1 MSNLFSVPNLFFYL
15 GLLPDFHLV
24 ILFTLCLCIN
34 FSCHS
39 RKTLKGF
46 LKSLLALKKKKQ
58 TKKTYHFYSSGIKEM
73 VGNSWACV
81 PQCSEKV

>member
-1 MSNLFSVPNLFFYL
+1 MERCYMSNLFSVPNLFFYL

-46 LKSLLALKKKKQ
+46 LKSLLAFKKKTKPIIFIPVALKK
-58 TKKTYHFYSSGIKEM
+58 
-73 VGNSWACV
+73 W
-81 PQCSEKV
+81 